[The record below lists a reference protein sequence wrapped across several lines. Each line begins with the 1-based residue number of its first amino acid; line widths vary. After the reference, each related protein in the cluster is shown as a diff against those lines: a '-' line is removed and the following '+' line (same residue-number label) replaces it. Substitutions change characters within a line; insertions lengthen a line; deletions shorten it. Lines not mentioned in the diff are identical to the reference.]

1 MIFDSLT
8 ELFDSRA
15 LTAGAT
21 VSDVIDC
28 GVSRAIGPGALLHI
42 AVVVEVAPVAT
53 GTYTLEL
60 QTADD
65 GGFATATTLE
75 TVVIPA
81 TTPQGR
87 IMAFGIGHNVRRYM
101 RLVATLGG
109 ASPAVTIS
117 AFVSDQAPTS
127 IRSFPDGSQP

>member
-1 MIFDSLT
+1 MIIDNLG

-28 GVSRAIGPGALLHI
+28 GVSRAIGPGARLYVV
-42 AVVVEVAPVAT
+42 VVVEAAPGAA
-53 GTYTLEL
+53 GTYQMEL

-65 GGFATATTLE
+65 SGFATATTLE

-81 TTPQGR
+81 TTPQAE
-87 IMAFGIGHNVRRYM
+87 IMAFGIGFNVRRYM

-117 AFVSDQAPTS
+117 AFVTDQAPTA